1 MNPLGQS
8 QNIAARAGR
17 WSARHWKTA
26 TLGWLALIALVF
38 VLGSMVGTKEL
49 SDAGGMNGDSARAQ
63 RIIDNAGFPDNPAEV
78 VLVQSTTLGVRDAA
92 FKRAV
97 GDVVLALS
105 LVKGVEHVQS
115 PYARGNQ
122 DQISKSGRSALVP
135 FELQGNTGEAYDGV
149 ARSLAA
155 VAAVQAAHPELRIEE
170 TGGPSI
176 DRALDDTVEKDFRR
190 AEFSSVPLT
199 LGILLVAVGALL
211 AAFLPVLLALTAFVG
226 ATGALAF
233 ASQLLPV
240 DDAAGSVMLLIGLA
254 VGVDYSLFY
263 LKRER
268 EERALGKGREAALEA
283 AAATSGRSV
292 LISGLTVIVAMAGM
306 FFAGNATFVGVGLG
320 TIIVVATAMLGS
332 LTVLPAVLSRLGD
345 KVEAGRIPGFA
356 RARRGRESRVWGAL
370 LDRVLHRPLVAAALA
385 GGLLI
390 ALALPSIRL
399 HTADPGSGDL
409 PQGLAAVQTLNRID
423 AAFPG
428 APDSAAVVVKAP
440 DVTSPSIKAVVQR
453 LEEQVLASG
462 AGHEPI
468 DVDVNPTKTV
478 AVVSVPLAGRGVGDS
493 TSAHALA
500 ELRRITS
507 ETLDSPGIEALVGGG
522 IAGSYDFNAV
532 IKSHT
537 PLVFAFVLGLAFL
550 LLLVTF
556 RSLVIGVTAI
566 VLNLLSVAA
575 AYGLLVVVFQH
586 GVGASFLGFEATGAI
601 VSWLPLFL
609 FVVLFGLS
617 MDYHVFILSRIREAH
632 VRGLATDE
640 AIAHGIKSTAG
651 VVTAA
656 ATVMVFVFAIFATL
670 SQLSLKQLGVGLAA
684 AVLIDATLIRGV
696 LLPATMKLLGE
707 WNWYLPR
714 RLNWLPRLAHEPI
727 KTSNH
732 LQPTLDAAP

>member
-1 MNPLGQS
+1 MNPLGRS
-8 QNIAARAGR
+8 RNIAARTGR

-26 TLGWLALIALVF
+26 TFGWLALVGLIF
-38 VLGSMVGTKEL
+38 VLGALVGTKEL
-49 SDAGGMNGDSARAQ
+49 SDAGGMNGDSARAE
-63 RIIDNAGFPDNPAEV
+63 RLIDSAGFPQQESEV
-78 VLVQSTTLGVRDAA
+78 VLVESQTATVGDAA
-92 FKRAV
+92 FKATV
-97 GDVVLALS
+97 ADVVRALAG
-105 LVKGVEHVQS
+105 VRGVEHVHS
-115 PYARGNQ
+115 PYARGNEG
-122 DQISKSGRSALVP
+122 QIAGSRRAAVVP
-135 FELQGNTGEAYDGV
+135 FDLDGNTTEPYDGV
-149 ARSLAA
+149 ERALAA
-155 VAAVQAAHPELRIEE
+155 VAAVQRAHPDFRIEE

-190 AEFSSVPLT
+190 AELSSVPLT
-199 LGILLVAVGALL
+199 LGILIVAVGALL
-211 AAFLPVLLALTAFVG
+211 AAFLPVLLALTAVAA

-240 DDAAGSVMLLIGLA
+240 DQAAGSVMLLIGLA

-306 FFAGNATFVGVGLG
+306 FLAGNPTFVGIGLG
-320 TIIVVATAMLGS
+320 TIIVVATAILGS
-332 LTVLPAVLSRLGD
+332 LTVLPAILARLGD
-345 KVEAGRIPGFA
+345 RIEAGRVPGLG
-356 RARRGRESRVWGAL
+356 RSRSGRESRLWAAL
-370 LDRVLHRPLVAAALA
+370 LDRVLRRPVIAAVIA

-390 ALALPSIRL
+390 ALALPALGL

-409 PQGLAAVQTLNRID
+409 PQGIPPVQTLNRID

-428 APDSAAVVVKAP
+428 APEAAAVVVRASNVTAPSVKA
-440 DVTSPSIKAVVQR
+440 ALQR
-453 LEEQVLASG
+453 LEDEVHASG
-462 AGHEPI
+462 VGHEPI
-468 DVDVNPTKTV
+468 ETDINPAKTV
-478 AVVSVPLAGRGVGDS
+478 AIVSIPLAGNGVGDA
-493 TSAHALA
+493 TSERALI

-507 ETLDSPGIEALVGGG
+507 ETLQEPSVEAVVGGG
-522 IAGSYDFNAV
+522 IAASYDFNSALR
-532 IKSHT
+532 SHM

-550 LLLVTF
+550 LLLFTF
-556 RSLVIGVTAI
+556 RSLVIALTAV

-575 AYGLLVVVFQH
+575 AYGLLVIVFQH
-586 GVGASFLGFEATGAI
+586 GVGESLLGFHATGAI

-617 MDYHVFILSRIREAH
+617 MDYHVFILSRIREGH
-632 VRGLATDE
+632 ERGLSTDD

-696 LLPATMKLLGE
+696 LLPATMKLLGG

-714 RLNWLPRLAHEPI
+714 WLPAHSP
-727 KTSNH
+727 KR
-732 LQPTLDAAP
+732 QPTPEAA

>member
-8 QNIAARAGR
+8 HNLAARAGR

-26 TLGWLALIALVF
+26 TLGWLVLIALVF
-38 VLGSMVGTKEL
+38 VLGSLVGRKEL

-63 RIIDNAGFPDNPAEV
+63 QIIESAGFPDNPAEV
-78 VLVQSTTLGVRDAA
+78 VLVQSTSATVRDPA
-92 FKRAV
+92 FERTV
-97 GDVVLALS
+97 EYVVRALS
-105 LVKGVEHVQS
+105 HVRGVEHVHS
-115 PYARGNQ
+115 PYARGNEGQ
-122 DQISKSGRSALVP
+122 LSESGHSALVG
-135 FELQGNTGEAYDGV
+135 FELKGGTNEAYDGV
-149 ARSLAA
+149 ARTRAA
-155 VAAVQAAHPELRIEE
+155 VATVQRAYPDFRIEE

-176 DRALDDTVEKDFRR
+176 DRGLDDTVEKDFRR
-190 AEFSSVPLT
+190 AEFSSIPLT
-199 LGILLVAVGALL
+199 LGILLVAIGALV
-211 AAFLPVLLALTAFVG
+211 AAFLPVLLALTAFAG
-226 ATGALAF
+226 ATGTLAF

-268 EERALGKGREAALEA
+268 EERSLGKGREAALEA

-306 FFAGNATFVGVGLG
+306 FLAGNATFVGIGLG
-320 TIIVVATAMLGS
+320 TIIVVATAVVGS

-345 KVEAGRIPGFA
+345 KVEAVRLPGLSRGRS
-356 RARRGRESRVWGAL
+356 GRESRLWAAL
-370 LDRVLHRPLVAAALA
+370 LEQVLRRPLVALLLA
-385 GGLLI
+385 GGVLI
-390 ALALPSIRL
+390 SLAVPSLRL
-399 HTADPGSGDL
+399 HTADPGADDL
-409 PQGLAAVQTLNRID
+409 PQGLPPVQTLNRIG

-428 APDSAAVVVKAP
+428 APDSAAVVVKAG
-440 DVTSPSIKAVVQR
+440 DVTSPSMKAAVQR
-453 LEEQVLASG
+453 LQERVLASG

-468 DVDVNPTKTV
+468 DVDVNPARTV
-478 AVVSVPLAGRGVGDS
+478 AVVSVPLAGRGAGDA
-493 TSAHALA
+493 TSEHALD
-500 ELRRITS
+500 ELRRVTS
-507 ETLDSPGIEALVGGG
+507 ESLDSPRVEAVVGGE
-522 IAGSYDFNAV
+522 IAASHDFNSAL
-532 IKSHT
+532 KSHM

-550 LLLVTF
+550 LLLMTF
-556 RSLVIGVTAI
+556 RSLVVAVTA
-566 VLNLLSVAA
+566 VALNLLSVAA
-575 AYGLLVVVFQH
+575 AYGLLVIVFQH
-586 GVGASFLGFEATGAI
+586 GVGESLLGFHSTGAI

-632 VRGLATDE
+632 DRGLPTDE

-656 ATVMVFVFAIFATL
+656 ATVMVAVFAIFATL

-684 AVLIDATLIRGV
+684 AVLLDATLIRGV

-714 RLNWLPRLAHEPI
+714 WLNWLPKHSRKPY
-727 KTSNH
+727 
-732 LQPTLDAAP
+732 QPVSEAA

>member
-1 MNPLGQS
+1 MKPLGNS
-8 QNIAARAGR
+8 QNLASRAGR

-26 TLGWLALIALVF
+26 MLGWLALIALAF
-38 VLGSMVGTKEL
+38 ALGSLVGTKEL

-63 RIIDNAGFPDNPAEV
+63 QIIDSAGFREKPTEV
-78 VLVQSTTLGVRDAA
+78 VLVESTNATGREPV
-92 FKRAV
+92 FKRTVEHAV
-97 GDVVLALS
+97 RALS
-105 LVKGVEHVQS
+105 QVRGVEHVHS
-115 PYARGNQ
+115 PYARGNEG
-122 DQISKSGRSALVP
+122 QISESGHSALIG
-135 FELQGNTGEAYDGV
+135 FELGGTTNEAYDGV
-149 ARSLAA
+149 ERALAA
-155 VAAVQAAHPELRIEE
+155 VAAVQRAHPDFRIEE

-176 DRALDDTVEKDFRR
+176 ERALDDTVEKDFRR
-190 AEFSSVPLT
+190 AEFFSIPLT
-199 LGILLVAVGALL
+199 LGILFVAVGAGV
-211 AAFLPVLLALTAFVG
+211 AAFLPVLLALTAFAG

-306 FFAGNATFVGVGLG
+306 FLAGNATFVGIGLG
-320 TIIVVATAMLGS
+320 TIIVVATAVLGS

-345 KVEAGRIPGFA
+345 NVEAGRLPGLG
-356 RARRGRESRVWGAL
+356 RARSGRESRLWAGL
-370 LDRVLHRPLVAAALA
+370 LERVLRRPLIATLLA
-385 GGLLI
+385 GGVLI
-390 ALALPSIRL
+390 SLAVPSLAL
-399 HTADPGSGDL
+399 HTADPGADDL
-409 PQGLAAVQTLNRID
+409 PQGLGAVQTLNRID

-428 APDSAAVVVKAP
+428 TADSAAVVVKAP
-440 DVTSPSIKAVVQR
+440 DVTSPSVKAAVQR
-453 LEEQVLASG
+453 LQERVPASG

-468 DVDVNPTKTV
+468 DIDVNPAKTV
-478 AVVSVPLAGRGVGDS
+478 AVVSVPLAGRAAGDA
-493 TSAHALA
+493 TSEHAL
-500 ELRRITS
+500 EKLRRVTS
-507 ETLDSPGIEALVGGG
+507 ETIDSPGVEAVVGGG
-522 IAGSYDFNAV
+522 IASSHDFNSAL
-532 IKSHT
+532 KSHM
-537 PLVFAFVLGLAFL
+537 PFVVGFVLLLAFVLL
-550 LLLVTF
+550 LMTF
-556 RSLVIGVTAI
+556 RSLVIATTAV

-575 AYGLLVVVFQH
+575 AYGLLVIVFQH
-586 GVGASFLGFEATGAI
+586 GVGESLLGFHSTGAI

-632 VRGLATDE
+632 DRGLATDE

-656 ATVMVFVFAIFATL
+656 ATVMVAVFAIFATL

-684 AVLIDATLIRGV
+684 AVLLDATLIRGV
-696 LLPATMKLLGE
+696 VLPATMQLLGE

-714 RLNWLPRLAHEPI
+714 WLSWLPKRSRNPYRPISEP
-727 KTSNH
+727 
-732 LQPTLDAAP
+732 A

>member
-1 MNPLGQS
+1 MNSLGHS
-8 QNIAARAGR
+8 RNIAARAGR

-26 TLGWLALIALVF
+26 TFGWLALVVLIF
-38 VLGSMVGTKEL
+38 VLGALIGTKEL
-49 SDAGGMNGDSARAQ
+49 SDSGGMNGDSARAE
-63 RIIDNAGFPDNPAEV
+63 RIIDGAGFPQQETEV
-78 VLVQSTTLGVRDAA
+78 VLIQSTTATVGDAA
-92 FKRAV
+92 FKATV
-97 GDVVLALS
+97 ADVLGALAR
-105 LVKGVEHVQS
+105 VQGVEHVHS
-115 PYARGNQ
+115 PYARGNEG
-122 DQISKSGRSALVP
+122 QIAESRRAALVP
-135 FELQGNTGEAYDGV
+135 FELDGDTTEPYDGV
-149 ARSLAA
+149 EKALAA
-155 VAAVQAAHPELRIEE
+155 VAAVQRGHRDFRIEE

-190 AEFSSVPLT
+190 AELSSVPLT
-199 LGILLVAVGALL
+199 LGILIVAVGALL
-211 AAFLPVLLALTAFVG
+211 AAFLPVLLALTAVAA

-240 DDAAGSVMLLIGLA
+240 DEAAGSVMLLIGLA

-268 EERALGKGREAALEA
+268 EERALGNGREAALEA

-306 FFAGNATFVGVGLG
+306 FLAGNPTFVGIGLG
-320 TIIVVATAMLGS
+320 TIIVVATAILGS
-332 LTVLPAVLSRLGD
+332 LTVLPAILSRLGD
-345 KVEAGRIPGFA
+345 RIEAGRIPGFG
-356 RARRGRESRVWGAL
+356 RSRSGRESRLWAAL
-370 LDRVLHRPLVAAALA
+370 LDRVLRRPVIAAVVA
-385 GGLLI
+385 GSLLL
-390 ALALPSIRL
+390 ALALPALRL

-428 APDSAAVVVKAP
+428 APEAAAVVVTAS
-440 DVTSPSIKAVVQR
+440 DVTTPSVKAAIQR
-453 LEEQVLASG
+453 LKGEVHTSG
-462 AGHEPI
+462 VGHEPI
-468 DVDVNPTKTV
+468 ETDINPAKTV
-478 AVVSVPLAGRGVGDS
+478 AIVSIPLAGKGVGDP
-493 TSAHALA
+493 TSERSLL

-507 ETLDSPGIEALVGGG
+507 ETLDEPGVDAVVGGG
-522 IAGSYDFNAV
+522 IAGSYDFNSALR
-532 IKSHT
+532 SHM
-537 PLVFAFVLGLAFL
+537 PIVFAFVLGLAFL
-550 LLLVTF
+550 LLLFTF
-556 RSLVIGVTAI
+556 RSLVIALTA
-566 VLNLLSVAA
+566 VMLNLLSVAA
-575 AYGLLVVVFQH
+575 AYGLLVIVFQH
-586 GVGASFLGFEATGAI
+586 GVGESLLGFHATGAI

-632 VRGLATDE
+632 ERGLDTDE

-696 LLPATMKLLGE
+696 LLPATMKLLGS

-714 RLNWLPRLAHEPI
+714 WLGWLPARSEGRR
-727 KTSNH
+727 
-732 LQPTLDAAP
+732 QPTPEAA

>member
-8 QNIAARAGR
+8 HNLAARAGR

-26 TLGWLALIALVF
+26 TLGWLVLIALVF
-38 VLGSMVGTKEL
+38 VLGSLVGRKEL

-63 RIIDNAGFPDNPAEV
+63 QIIESAGFPDNPAEV
-78 VLVQSTTLGVRDAA
+78 VLVQSTSATVRDPA
-92 FKRAV
+92 FERTV
-97 GDVVLALS
+97 EYVVRALS
-105 LVKGVEHVQS
+105 HVRGVEHVHP
-115 PYARGNQ
+115 PYARGNEGQ
-122 DQISKSGRSALVP
+122 LSESGHSALVG
-135 FELQGNTGEAYDGV
+135 FELKGGTNEAYDGV
-149 ARSLAA
+149 ARTRAA
-155 VAAVQAAHPELRIEE
+155 VATVQRAYPDFRIEE

-176 DRALDDTVEKDFRR
+176 DRALDDTDEKDFRR
-190 AEFSSVPLT
+190 AEFSSIPLT
-199 LGILLVAVGALL
+199 LGILLVAIGALV
-211 AAFLPVLLALTAFVG
+211 AAFLPVLLALTAFAG

-268 EERALGKGREAALEA
+268 EERSLGKGREAALEA

-292 LISGLTVIVAMAGM
+292 LISGLTVIVAIAGM
-306 FFAGNATFVGVGLG
+306 FLAGNATFVGIGLG
-320 TIIVVATAMLGS
+320 TIIVVATAVVGS

-345 KVEAGRIPGFA
+345 KVEAVRLPGLSRGRS
-356 RARRGRESRVWGAL
+356 GRESRLWAAL
-370 LDRVLHRPLVAAALA
+370 LEQVLRRPLVALLLA
-385 GGLLI
+385 GAVLI
-390 ALALPSIRL
+390 SLAVPSLRL
-399 HTADPGSGDL
+399 HTADPGADDL
-409 PQGLAAVQTLNRID
+409 PQGLPPVQTLNRIE

-428 APDSAAVVVKAP
+428 APDSAAVVVKAA
-440 DVTSPSIKAVVQR
+440 DVTSPSMKAAVQR
-453 LEEQVLASG
+453 LQERVLASG

-468 DVDVNPTKTV
+468 DVDVNPAKTV
-478 AVVSVPLAGRGVGDS
+478 AVVSVPLAGRGAGDA
-493 TSAHALA
+493 TSEHALK

-507 ETLDSPGIEALVGGG
+507 ETLESPQVEAVVGGE
-522 IAGSYDFNAV
+522 IAASHDFNSAL
-532 IKSHT
+532 KSHM
-537 PLVFAFVLGLAFL
+537 PLVFVFVLGLAFL
-550 LLLVTF
+550 LLLMTF
-556 RSLVIGVTAI
+556 RSLVIATTAV

-575 AYGLLVVVFQH
+575 AYGLLVIVFQH
-586 GVGASFLGFEATGAI
+586 GVGESLLGFHSTGAI

-632 VRGLATDE
+632 DRGLATDE

-656 ATVMVFVFAIFATL
+656 ATVMVAVFAIFATL

-684 AVLIDATLIRGV
+684 AVLLDATLIRGV

-714 RLNWLPRLAHEPI
+714 WLSWLPRRERDHYLPASE
-727 KTSNH
+727 
-732 LQPTLDAAP
+732 AA